1 MPNRLRAWLA
11 AVVVVAGAGAGTAPQ
26 AYAEAGA
33 PLGVQAARGVTAAR
47 GAQAAPRSV
56 TVDVSQD
63 TYLSQASPS
72 QEHAAH
78 TWLSACPS
86 TCDGK
91 AAAER
96 QALVRFTVAG
106 LPANATDVK
115 LTLKLQATRTTDS
128 SVAARRVSGTWS
140 DTATW
145 ANRPALGATLATAK
159 GLTGGQDVQLDVS
172 GAFTGNG
179 AYAFAIT
186 GTAGAQAVFHSAE
199 ATAGDGPRLTVTYT
213 EGTTGDDE
221 GGESTDG
228 PLPFTLAS
236 ASKLRASGRKV
247 FAHYFPPYPISLD
260 NQAPASDYYARN
272 YLKPEGESG
281 KHSAYGGLLR
291 DRPIGRSPLTGDYAV
306 EDLKTEV
313 RQAIAAGL
321 DGFTVDILSV
331 SSNNWTRV
339 QNLVKAAA
347 AVDPGFRIVL
357 MPDMNGLA
365 SVDSATLASSLAKLA
380 ASSSVYKLAD
390 GRLVVAPFKAE
401 NRTAAW
407 WSAWI
412 KTMETAHGIKVAL
425 VPTFLDFNKNR
436 DAFASISY
444 GFSNWGNRN
453 TTANAGLS
461 TNIGR
466 AHTMGKIWMQP
477 VSAQDSR
484 PNQGVYDEA
493 SNTENLRLTWTG
505 AIDGGADWVQL
516 TTWNDYSEGTQ
527 FAPSANN
534 GWTYLDISSYY
545 LTCFKLGC
553 PKVTNDV
560 LYVTHRVQPAAAPPA
575 YAQTKLM
582 KLRGGSTAARDT
594 VEVLTMLTASAS
606 VTVTVGGQ
614 KQTYTA
620 PAGVSAKTFPLAT
633 GAVSASASRG
643 GTVVAKATSAAQ
655 VTAKPSVQTLQYYG
669 VTSGR

>member
-11 AVVVVAGAGAGTAPQ
+11 AVVLVAGAGAGTAPQ

-33 PLGVQAARGVTAAR
+33 QGVTSAR
-47 GAQAAPRSV
+47 EAQAAPKSV

-63 TYLSQASPS
+63 TYLSQASPA

-91 AAAER
+91 ASAER
-96 QALVRFTVAG
+96 QALVKFTVAG
-106 LPANATDVK
+106 LPADAGEVK
-115 LTLKLQATRTTDS
+115 MTLKLQAARTTDS
-128 SVAARRVSGTWS
+128 SVAARKVGGTWT

-145 ANRPALGATLATAK
+145 SNRPTLGTTLATAK
-159 GLTGGQDVQLDVS
+159 GLTAGADVTLDVS
-172 GAFTGNG
+172 AAFTGNG
-179 AYAFAIT
+179 TYAFAIT

-199 ATAGDGPRLTVTYT
+199 ATAGDGPRLVVTYT
-213 EGTTGDDE
+213 EGATGDDE
-221 GGESTDG
+221 GGETTDG

-236 ASKLRASGRKV
+236 TSKLRASGKKV

-260 NQAPASDYYARN
+260 NQAPANDYYARN
-272 YLKPEGESG
+272 YLKPEGENG

-291 DRPIGRSPLTGDYAV
+291 DRPIGRSPLSGEYAL
-306 EDLKTEV
+306 EDLKREV

-331 SSNNWTRV
+331 SSSNWTRV

-347 AVDPGFRIVL
+347 AVDTGFKIVL

-365 SVDSATLASSLAKLA
+365 SVDSATLATSLAKLA
-380 ASSSVYKLAD
+380 SSSPVYKLGD
-390 GRLVVAPFKAE
+390 GRLVVAPYKAE
-401 NRTAAW
+401 NRTASW
-407 WSAWI
+407 WSTWM
-412 KTMETAHGIKVAL
+412 KTMQDDHGIKVAL
-425 VPTFLDFNKNR
+425 VPTFLDFTKNR

-453 TTANAGLS
+453 TAANASLA
-461 TNIGR
+461 TNISR

-484 PNQGVYDEA
+484 PNQGIYDEA
-493 SNTENLRLTWTG
+493 GNTENLRLTWKG
-505 AIDGGADWVQL
+505 AIDSGADWVQL

-527 FAPSANN
+527 FAPSAHN

-560 LYVTHRVQPAAAPPA
+560 LYLTHRIQPAAAQPT

-582 KLRGGSTAARDT
+582 KLRGGSTPARDT
-594 VEVLTMLTASAS
+594 VEVLTMLTASTA
-606 VTVTVGGQ
+606 VTVMVGGQ

-633 GAVSASASRG
+633 GAVSASAARG
-643 GTVVAKATSAAQ
+643 GSVVAKAVS
-655 VTAKPSVQTLQYYG
+655 TAEVKARPSVQTLQYYG
-669 VTSGR
+669 VSSGR

>member
-26 AYAEAGA
+26 AYAEVGA
-33 PLGVQAARGVTAAR
+33 ETAAQGVTSAR
-47 GAQAAPRSV
+47 GAQAAPKSV

-63 TYLSQASPS
+63 TYLSQASPA

-91 AAAER
+91 VGSER
-96 QALVRFTVAG
+96 QALVKFTVAG
-106 LPANATDVK
+106 LPANASDVQM
-115 LTLKLQATRTTDS
+115 TLKLQAARTTDS
-128 SVAARRVSGTWS
+128 SVAARKVSGAWT
-140 DTATW
+140 DAATW
-145 ANRPALGATLATAK
+145 ANRPALGTTLATAK
-159 GLTGGQDVQLDVS
+159 GLTSGEDVALDVS
-172 GAFTGNG
+172 AAFTGNG

-213 EGTTGDDE
+213 EGAPGDDD
-221 GGESTDG
+221 ESGATTDG

-236 ASKLRASGRKV
+236 TSKLRASGKKV

-291 DRPIGRSPLTGDYAV
+291 DRPIGRSPLSGEYV
-306 EDLKTEV
+306 LEDLKTEV

-347 AVDPGFRIVL
+347 AVDPGFKIVL
-357 MPDMNGLA
+357 MPDMNGLS
-365 SVDSATLASSLAKLA
+365 SVDSATLATALAKLA
-380 ASSSVYKLAD
+380 SSPAVYKLGD

-407 WSAWI
+407 WSTWM
-412 KTMETAHGIKVAL
+412 KTMKDAHGVKVAL

-453 TTANAGLS
+453 PAANASLAP
-461 TNIGR
+461 NISR

-477 VSAQDSR
+477 VSVQDSR
-484 PNQGVYDEA
+484 PNQGIYDEA
-493 SNTENLRLTWTG
+493 GNTENLRLTWKG

-534 GWTYLDISSYY
+534 GWTFLDISSYY

-560 LYVTHRVQPAAAPPA
+560 LYLTHRVQTAAAQPT
-575 YAQTKLM
+575 YAETKLM
-582 KLRGGSTAARDT
+582 RLRGGSTPARDM
-594 VEVLTMLTASAS
+594 VEVLTMLTASTP

-620 PAGVSAKTFPLAT
+620 PAGVSAKTFPLTA
-633 GAVSASASRG
+633 GAVSVSATRG
-643 GTVVAKATSAAQ
+643 NALVAKSLSAAE
-655 VTAKPSVQTLQYYG
+655 VKARPYVQTLQYYG
-669 VTSGR
+669 VSSGR